1 VRALSPGI
9 NDPFA
14 AVRCVD
20 RLSSSLC
27 RLARR
32 RMRSPYRFDAE
43 NQLRV
48 VAPTTP
54 FAALLDAGFD
64 QIRQSASANVA
75 VTIRLLEALTQ
86 IGDFTAEGTDRN
98 AVLGQAQMIAGAART
113 AGMAEGD
120 LRDVEERYA
129 QLVRALQRR

>member
-1 VRALSPGI
+1 
-9 NDPFA
+9 
-14 AVRCVD
+14 
-20 RLSSSLC
+20 
-27 RLARR
+27 
-32 RMRSPYRFDAE
+32 MRSPYRFDAE